1 MINCDG
7 ILTIKA
13 RQKNNIFYSLMHL
26 FGISMAGPLFENEVR
41 IKGVTTIGH
50 QTAQAL
56 NDPVRIKIL
65 EILSHKQMTAEEISR
80 MLRRSG
86 LKKATTTIRHH
97 LDSLK
102 NAGLIEVSKIEEV
115 RGAIKK
121 YYMPTLLAFSYN
133 IPDLEIH
140 SKLIEDTSLR
150 LLKVIKNVIKD
161 EKFATEIIGK
171 DICNICKGNHYKE
184 YAAFEILNKALA
196 RTLHHKE
203 YKELF
208 GTRNQHKK

>member
-1 MINCDG
+1 
-7 ILTIKA
+7 
-13 RQKNNIFYSLMHL
+13 MHL

-56 NDPVRIKIL
+56 NDPIRIKIL
-65 EILSHKQMTAEEISR
+65 EILSHKQMTTEEISR

-121 YYMPTLLAFSYN
+121 YYMPTLRAFSYN
-133 IPDLEIH
+133 IPNVEVH

-161 EKFATEIIGK
+161 EKFVTEIIGK
-171 DICNICKGNHYKE
+171 DTCNICKGDHYKE

-196 RTLHHKE
+196 RTLHREE
-203 YKELF
+203 YEALF

>member
-1 MINCDG
+1 
-7 ILTIKA
+7 
-13 RQKNNIFYSLMHL
+13 
-26 FGISMAGPLFENEVR
+26 MAGPLFENEVR

-80 MLRRSG
+80 MLRRSA

-121 YYMPTLLAFSYN
+121 YYMPTLRAFSYN
-133 IPDLEIH
+133 IPNLEMH
-140 SKLIEDTSLR
+140 SKLIEDTSLK
-150 LLKVIKNVIKD
+150 LLKVIRNVIKD

-171 DICNICKGNHYKE
+171 DTCNICKGDHYKE
-184 YAAFEILNKALA
+184 YAALEILNKALA
-196 RTLHHKE
+196 RTLHHEE
-203 YKELF
+203 YKALF

>member
-1 MINCDG
+1 
-7 ILTIKA
+7 
-13 RQKNNIFYSLMHL
+13 MHL

-41 IKGVTTIGH
+41 IKGVTTIGY

-56 NDPVRIKIL
+56 NDPIRIKIL
-65 EILSHKQMTAEEISR
+65 EILNHKQMTTAEISR

-121 YYMPTLLAFSYN
+121 YYMPTLRAFSYN
-133 IPDLEIH
+133 IPNLEIH
-140 SKLIEDTSLR
+140 SKLIEDTSLG

-161 EKFATEIIGK
+161 EKFVTEIIGK
-171 DICNICKGNHYKE
+171 DTCNICKGDHYKE

-196 RTLHHKE
+196 RTLRHEE
-203 YKELF
+203 YEALF